1 MFEYFLY
8 IFRRY
13 CYQLKTEWLSNSV
26 NLGLYFPLSSDKI
39 DKYMDYNYL
48 RKNMDK
54 IIIKGIRFHGHHG
67 VPEAERQVGGQYE
80 IDATLSY
87 PIADAGRT
95 DALEDTIDY
104 ASVVNLIED
113 IGIKRS
119 FRLIEALA
127 ETIAIEILQQYPI
140 DTVHLT
146 VKKLNPPIKQPI
158 TYFAVEICRSKE

>member
-1 MFEYFLY
+1 
-8 IFRRY
+8 
-13 CYQLKTEWLSNSV
+13 
-26 NLGLYFPLSSDKI
+26 
-39 DKYMDYNYL
+39 
-48 RKNMDK
+48 MDK

-87 PIADAGRT
+87 SLTNAGRT

-104 ASVVNLIED
+104 ATVVNLIED
-113 IGIKRS
+113 IGTQKS
-119 FRLIEALA
+119 YKLIEALA
-127 ETIAIEILQQYPI
+127 ETIATEILQQFPI

-146 VKKLNPPIKQPI
+146 VKKLNPPIEQSI